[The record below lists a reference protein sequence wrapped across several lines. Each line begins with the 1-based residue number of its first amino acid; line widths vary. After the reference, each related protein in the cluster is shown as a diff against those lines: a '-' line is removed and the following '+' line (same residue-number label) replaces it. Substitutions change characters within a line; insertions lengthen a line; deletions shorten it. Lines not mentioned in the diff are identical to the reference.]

1 LEHDVLEDETLEPQ
15 RGVVK
20 LSFPNASR
28 SYDAAHKWVRFWAY
42 DESLEVPFFVDAAAL
57 QPEAASLVLDERSIL
72 KNFDE
77 QWDAICAAAERV
89 YSRRSRGSYFLK
101 AADLA
106 RAS

>member
-1 LEHDVLEDETLEPQ
+1 VGPKEH
-15 RGVVK
+15 VVK

-57 QPEAASLVLDERSIL
+57 QSPLLVSEPDEHSIL
-72 KNFDE
+72 QNFDRR
-77 QWDAICAAAERV
+77 WPAICSAAESV
-89 YSRRSRGSYFLK
+89 YTRRSRGSYFLK

-106 RAS
+106 RVE